1 MNILFVYTLQKSIVL
16 KKPLAG
22 QEGLQFGISYI
33 SSFLKQHNHVTDLI
47 ILDRHREKANL
58 KLLANTIQ
66 TFVPDLI
73 CFTSVHSE
81 FDFVTQLARF
91 VKSRFPEIPLMGG
104 GVHITLNPSEDM
116 LDVFDSICI
125 GEGEQPVLEYLDY
138 LDNKTNT
145 PEIKN
150 LWLKHNGEIIKNSI
164 RPFLKNLDDLPFPD
178 RAIWQKWILEPQ
190 TRITIL
196 LGRGCPYNC
205 TYCCNHKLRKIAEG
219 KYVRL
224 RSPKN
229 IVEELMVLSI
239 SHPQVN
245 EYFLE
250 IETIGSDMV
259 WLIELCERLNR
270 FNASINNK
278 IKLST
283 NLRIFPNM
291 DFDSVFQLLKSANF
305 ESVTIGLES
314 GSERIRTQIL
324 NRIYRNE
331 HILEATSTARK
342 YGIKIGIFNMVGI
355 PTETL
360 DDFSETLTM
369 NQTIKPDWHST
380 SIFFPYQGTKLSEV
394 TTNLGLMPS
403 TLNTRS
409 ERQKSVLNL
418 PGFSQKQI
426 QKSFDSFHYEVYKTD
441 ENRQL
446 HKLYIYFIMKHLGH
460 NFFAKLKIKTIALL
474 YQLRLYGIA
483 KKYRLFDVFQK

>member
-1 MNILFVYTLQKSIVL
+1 MNILFVYTIQKSIVIN
-16 KKPLAG
+16 KPLAG

-33 SSFLKQHNHVTDLI
+33 SSFLKQHNHLTDLI
-47 ILDRHREKANL
+47 VLDRHRKKANL
-58 KLLANTIQ
+58 KVLATTIQ
-66 TFVPDLI
+66 TFSPDLI

-81 FDFVTQLARF
+81 YDYVTQLAKF

-104 GVHITLNPSEDM
+104 GVHITLNPSEEM
-116 LDVFDSICI
+116 LDVFDCICI
-125 GEGEQPVLEYLDY
+125 GEGEHPVLEYLGY
-138 LDNKTNT
+138 LDNKTEA
-145 PEIKN
+145 PDIKN
-150 LWLKHNGEIIKNSI
+150 LWLKHNGTIIKNNN

-178 RAIWQKWILEPQ
+178 RAIWQRWILEPQ

-205 TYCCNHKLRKIAEG
+205 TYCCNHKLRKVAEG

-229 IVEELMVLSI
+229 IVDELRTLSI
-239 SHPQVN
+239 LHPQVN

-250 IETIGSDMV
+250 IETIGSDMI
-259 WLIELCERLNR
+259 WLGELCERLNR
-270 FNASINNK
+270 FNSSISNR

-324 NRIYRNE
+324 NRVYSND
-331 HILEATSTARK
+331 HILKATSTARK

-369 NQTIKPDWHST
+369 NQTIKPDWHAT
-380 SIFFPYQGTKLSEV
+380 SIFFPYQGTKLFEV
-394 TTNLGLMPS
+394 TNTLGLMPL

-418 PGFSQKQI
+418 PGFSKRQI
-426 QKSFDSFHYEVYKTD
+426 QKSFDSFHYEVYKAS
-441 ENRQL
+441 ENRKI
-446 HKLYIYFIMKHLGH
+446 HKLLIYFVMKHLGH
-460 NFFAKLKIKTIALL
+460 NFFAELKIKTIALL
-474 YQLRLYGIA
+474 YQLRLYDIA